1 MSKLPALPF
10 GDSIGKTAQVRFGGL
25 RHHINCTDGEFF
37 DMENLTAENYPVLS
51 VRKKRSI
58 QDIPFSGT
66 VKQIYADN
74 GTILLVDAAGDIYY
88 FDENWNTFGYPVA
101 KTKDPQNVKFVR
113 FGDRVVMMPDK
124 KILNM
129 KYKITGVRHSVKDL
143 PETVPE
149 GTAYAVGAQ
158 KPPFEVFV
166 FLDGT
171 WVSNGYFSLSIEA
184 RVTIP
189 QVEETETEASG
200 AYITIKS
207 APENGWME
215 DGTAIGEMGV
225 NNAIWVP
232 FNAEEAGFKIG
243 DAVTI
248 QGLTKIES
256 NNKTAILR
264 GIAPEIGIGYY
275 LIFSDYCFSLPE
287 NETSYTETTAKGEI
301 TFSRTMP
308 EMDVIFEHE
317 NRLWGAKGK
326 EIFASKLGDPY
337 NWNCFD
343 GLSTDSYYLQTQDKG
358 EITAGISFGYPRFFR
373 EDSMTTVYGSMPS
386 AFQTQ
391 VTLLPGVKTGENK
404 SLAQVGGMLLW
415 ISRDAP
421 ILYDGSDIYVQDQVF
436 GNWNISEAIS
446 QSDGKR
452 CWMKADLGPHPD
464 ADGERLRAIFCYDSN
479 KGVWTKESDP
489 GVKTMTYMEGL
500 IYAISETKVIVIGR
514 EGDEAEV
521 ASYAEFGDFTDG
533 SPNRKAVSKIQLRLE
548 VGEGAY
554 LAVKIQYDSSGDWLT
569 VKTIAA
575 GKKRSVYLP
584 VLPHRCDH
592 YRLRLEGVGD
602 WTLYSMAR
610 ELYVGSAMH

>member
-1 MSKLPALPF
+1 MSKLPALPY

-51 VRKKRSI
+51 VRERRGKKMGVSI
-58 QDIPFSGT
+58 TQET
-66 VKQIYADN
+66 TQIYADN
-74 GTILLVDAAGDIYY
+74 GMFLTVDQNGVYCDGNLV
-88 FDENWNTFGYPVA
+88 VA
-101 KTKDPQNVKFVR
+101 KPKNYKNTIFIR

-124 KILNM
+124 KIVNM
-129 KYKITGVRHSVKDL
+129 KYKIKGWYEHW
-143 PETVPE
+143 PEQPPE
-149 GTAYAVGAQ
+149 NPELYDAIAAKLFGKYHVYVWDGNEWADNGA
-158 KPPFEVFV
+158 FV
-166 FLDGT
+166 SG
-171 WVSNGYFSLSIEA
+171 IEA
-184 RVTIP
+184 KVTIP
-189 QVEETETEASG
+189 KVEETETEASG
-200 AYITIKS
+200 AHITIKS

-225 NNAIWVP
+225 NNAILVP
-232 FNAEEAGFKIG
+232 FNAEEAGFKKG

-248 QGLTKIES
+248 QGLTKIKS

-264 GIAPEIGIGYY
+264 GIAPEIGLGSY

-373 EDSMTTVYGSMPS
+373 EDSMTTVYGTMPS

-391 VTLLPGVKTGENK
+391 VTLLPGVKARENK
-404 SLAQVGGMLLW
+404 SLARVGGMLLW

-464 ADGERLRAIFCYDSN
+464 ADGERLTAIFCYDSN

-489 GVKTMTYMEGL
+489 GVKSMTYMDGTV
-500 IYAISETKVIVIGR
+500 YALCRTELLTMNCT
-514 EGDEAEV
+514 GDVEEEQQV
-521 ASYAEFGDFTDG
+521 CSYAEFGDFTDG

>member
-1 MSKLPALPF
+1 MSKLPALPY

-25 RHHINCTDGEFF
+25 RHHINCGDGEFF

-88 FDENWNTFGYPVA
+88 FDENWNGFEYPIA
-101 KTKDPQNVKFVR
+101 KTKDPQSVMFVR

-129 KYKITGVRHSVKDL
+129 KYKIAGVRQSVEDL
-143 PETVPE
+143 PESVSE

-158 KPPFEVFV
+158 EPPFEIFV
-166 FLDGT
+166 FMDGK
-171 WVSNGYFSLSIEA
+171 WISNGNFSVPMEQH
-184 RVTIP
+184 V
-189 QVEETETEASG
+189 ETET
-200 AYITIKS
+200 ITIL
-207 APENGWME
+207 
-215 DGTAIGEMGV
+215 DGVLYGETATANSI
-225 NNAIWVP
+225 AISDDIDLR
-232 FNAEEAGFKIG
+232 ELFKVG
-243 DAVTI
+243 DAVQI
-248 QGLTKIES
+248 KGLEKVPQ
-256 NNKTAILR
+256 NNKTAIIREVEEHILR
-264 GIAPEIGIGYY
+264 
-275 LIFSDYCFSLPE
+275 FSDHCF
-287 NETSYTETTAKGEI
+287 
-301 TFSRTMP
+301 RMP
-308 EMDVIFEHE
+308 ESESGEAANKYDETGIIRIERTVPDMDIIFGHE

-373 EDSMTTVYGSMPS
+373 EDSMTTVYGAMPS
-386 AFQTQ
+386 AFQMQ
-391 VTLLPGVKTGENK
+391 VTAIMGVKKREK
-404 SLAQVGGMLLW
+404 LSLASVGGRLLW
-415 ISRDAP
+415 LSNNGMV
-421 ILYDGSDIYVQDQVF
+421 LYDGDNVYLQDQVF
-436 GNWNISEAIS
+436 GNWEMTSVLA
-446 QSDGKR
+446 QSDAAR
-452 CWMKADLGPHPD
+452 CYVKADIRSDPSAEGATMTAL
-464 ADGERLRAIFCYDSN
+464 FCYDAN
-479 KGVWTKESDP
+479 LGLWTKEDDP
-489 GVKTMTYMEGL
+489 GIKSMTYMDGK
-500 IYAISETKVIVIGR
+500 IYAISETKVIVIGG
-514 EGDEAEV
+514 EGDEDEV

-533 SPNRKAVSKIQLRLE
+533 SPNRKAVSKLQLRLE
-548 VGEGAY
+548 VAEGAS
-554 LAVKIQYDSSGDWLT
+554 LAVKIRYDSSGDWLT
-569 VKTIAA
+569 VKTVAA

-610 ELYVGSAMH
+610 ELYVGSEMH